1 MSHAPSQK
9 DTNWPPKS
17 PHQALLSSPSGRKRW
32 EQRHRNQPS
41 PSMGSPRTGS
51 RASQLLSDGI
61 EGADDDEDDDEET
74 LQLKLQA
81 IEARIRLK
89 KLQAAKAKQADTEV
103 EDGERRDIF
112 SPRPP
117 RSIAPSAQSQTTGR
131 TRAQSDVQVPL
142 SPVKNHRPPTS
153 PARVKLGID
162 KGLRAQDV
170 SLKRATLAQGTSN
183 TSSRLGSKASSD
195 RPSSFSGPS
204 GTATQSAAIERP
216 KSFSERL
223 AETRLKDNEKLAKDE
238 RIQKA
243 RSRGFGLGAAERT
256 DSSQGDRTPSQLS
269 NASGSHSFE
278 KPARPSFLHRKQ
290 SSSANN
296 PFESSANTSRP
307 ASRHRSV
314 SQTSATTDVP
324 PRKNSSF
331 SGLPE
336 STPGEGAS
344 FEPFSGIHLSKRLLS
359 HNIVARALDQKEL
372 YPLPRLLATVKGPDY
387 DPPDHEADF
396 VVLGVIASKSTPRD
410 LKNQPRAASTADPD
424 DDDGP
429 NKSKFM
435 VLHLTDFKWEI
446 DLFLFGTAFTSFWK
460 LTPGT
465 LIAILNPGIFPPRDK
480 RTGQFSLKIG
490 SSEDTILEIGN
501 ARDLGFC
508 KSVKK
513 DGKECGSWIDKR
525 KTEFC
530 EYHVYLQ
537 VERSKRGRMEVNTMT
552 GFGKGL
558 SGKNGAAPAESN
570 KQYDSYL
577 HETMYVMPKHMN
589 GRSAAARLDHD
600 EDAMSRGMSREE
612 LHRKRLAEKERER
625 ELADKLSRIGGK
637 AGSEY
642 MRAKAGS
649 RPGGTSSSS
658 STTAAD
664 GSKHGS
670 RQPGAAGAYDTP
682 FNRTHDGPEP
692 VDAASLGLLGK
703 RAADVSLNP
712 VKRKRTTTLAGGG
725 GGSQATTTAAS
736 SSSSSS
742 YSTTARHT
750 AEPMGWG
757 GANKRELLLSPS
769 KKKLVGNSNS
779 NSNSNSTR
787 RIDDMLLRRDNRD
800 GDQQRQQQPPQ
811 QQQQSPRGVL
821 HLPERSRS
829 REGSPKKKARLM
841 IEGKGIR
848 EPGRESMGSV
858 AVAVA
863 TRAVSSDDDDDLEII

>member
-1 MSHAPSQK
+1 MIKTDDAMSHAPSQN
-9 DTNWPPKS
+9 DSNWPPKS

-32 EQRHRNQPS
+32 EQRRRNQPS
-41 PSMGSPRTGS
+41 PSMGSPRTAS

-61 EGADDDEDDDEET
+61 EGDDNEEEDEDEET

-81 IEARIRLK
+81 IEARLRLK
-89 KLQAAKAKQADTEV
+89 KLQAAKAKQANTEAD
-103 EDGERRDIF
+103 EGEGRDIF
-112 SPRPP
+112 SPHPLKNAA
-117 RSIAPSAQSQTTGR
+117 SSDQSRATGR
-131 TRAQSDVQVPL
+131 IRAQSNVQVPL
-142 SPVKNHRPPTS
+142 SPVKRGRVPLDPTS

-170 SLKRATLAQGTSN
+170 SLKRPTFSQDTSN
-183 TSSRLGSKASSD
+183 TSSRPSSKARSD

-204 GTATQSAAIERP
+204 GVAARDGALERP

-256 DSSQGDRTPSQLS
+256 ASSQDGRTPSQLS
-269 NASGSHSFE
+269 NGSGSHTFE
-278 KPARPSFLHRKQ
+278 KPARPSFLRRKQ
-290 SSSANN
+290 SSSTNN
-296 PFESSANTSRP
+296 SLDSSANTSRP
-307 ASRHRSV
+307 NSRHRSA
-314 SQTSATTDVP
+314 SQTSATTDPP

-336 STPGEGAS
+336 STADDGAS
-344 FEPFSGIHLSKRLLS
+344 FEPFTGIHLSRRLLP
-359 HNIVARALDQKEL
+359 HNIITRAFDQKEL

-410 LKNQPRAASTADPD
+410 LKNMPKAASTADPD

-446 DLFLFGTAFTSFWK
+446 DLFLFGTAFTTFWK

-513 DGKECGSWIDKR
+513 DGQECGSWIDKR

-537 VERSKRGRMEVNTMT
+537 VEKSKRGRMEVNTMA

-558 SGKNGAAPAESN
+558 SGKNGAGPAETN

-577 HETMYVMPKHMN
+577 HETMYVLPKHMS

-600 EDAMSRGMSREE
+600 EDAINRGMSRED

-642 MRAKAGS
+642 MRAKAAG
-649 RPGGTSSSS
+649 RPDAS
-658 STTAAD
+658 STAD
-664 GSKHGS
+664 SSRNSS
-670 RQPGAAGAYDTP
+670 RQTSAAGAAGAYNTP
-682 FNRTHDGPEP
+682 FNRLHDGPDP

-712 VKRKRTTTLAGGG
+712 IKRKRTATLGGG
-725 GGSQATTTAAS
+725 GGGGGGDGSQATTVA
-736 SSSSSS
+736 SSS
-742 YSTTARHT
+742 YSARHT

-769 KKKLVGNSNS
+769 KKKLVGSS
-779 NSNSNSTR
+779 GTR
-787 RIDDMLLRRDNRD
+787 RIDDMLRRD
-800 GDQQRQQQPPQ
+800 GDPRQQQQ
-811 QQQQSPRGVL
+811 QQQQLQSPALQSPRGVL

-848 EPGRESMGSV
+848 EPGRESMGSA
-858 AVAVA
+858 AVVTKA
-863 TRAVSSDDDDDLEII
+863 TSSDDDDLEII

>member
-1 MSHAPSQK
+1 
-9 DTNWPPKS
+9 
-17 PHQALLSSPSGRKRW
+17 
-32 EQRHRNQPS
+32 
-41 PSMGSPRTGS
+41 
-51 RASQLLSDGI
+51 
-61 EGADDDEDDDEET
+61 
-74 LQLKLQA
+74 
-81 IEARIRLK
+81 
-89 KLQAAKAKQADTEV
+89 
-103 EDGERRDIF
+103 
-112 SPRPP
+112 
-117 RSIAPSAQSQTTGR
+117 
-131 TRAQSDVQVPL
+131 
-142 SPVKNHRPPTS
+142 
-153 PARVKLGID
+153 
-162 KGLRAQDV
+162 
-170 SLKRATLAQGTSN
+170 
-183 TSSRLGSKASSD
+183 
-195 RPSSFSGPS
+195 
-204 GTATQSAAIERP
+204 
-216 KSFSERL
+216 
-223 AETRLKDNEKLAKDE
+223 
-238 RIQKA
+238 
-243 RSRGFGLGAAERT
+243 
-256 DSSQGDRTPSQLS
+256 
-269 NASGSHSFE
+269 
-278 KPARPSFLHRKQ
+278 
-290 SSSANN
+290 
-296 PFESSANTSRP
+296 
-307 ASRHRSV
+307 
-314 SQTSATTDVP
+314 
-324 PRKNSSF
+324 
-331 SGLPE
+331 
-336 STPGEGAS
+336 
-344 FEPFSGIHLSKRLLS
+344 
-359 HNIVARALDQKEL
+359 
-372 YPLPRLLATVKGPDY
+372 
-387 DPPDHEADF
+387 
-396 VVLGVIASKSTPRD
+396 
-410 LKNQPRAASTADPD
+410 
-424 DDDGP
+424 
-429 NKSKFM
+429 M

-558 SGKNGAAPAESN
+558 SGKNGAAPAETN

-642 MRAKAGS
+642 MRAKAGGS
-649 RPGGTSSSS
+649 RPGTFSSSS

-664 GSKHGS
+664 GSSKHHGS
-670 RQPGAAGAYDTP
+670 RQPGAVSVGAYDTP

-712 VKRKRTTTLAGGG
+712 VKRKRTTTLAGG
-725 GGSQATTTAAS
+725 SQPTAAAA
-736 SSSSSS
+736 SSSSS

-750 AEPMGWG
+750 AQPMGWG

-779 NSNSNSTR
+779 SNSTR

-800 GDQQRQQQPPQ
+800 RDQQQ

-863 TRAVSSDDDDDLEII
+863 VATKAVSSSDDDDDDLEII

>member
-1 MSHAPSQK
+1 
-9 DTNWPPKS
+9 
-17 PHQALLSSPSGRKRW
+17 
-32 EQRHRNQPS
+32 
-41 PSMGSPRTGS
+41 MGSPRTGS

-61 EGADDDEDDDEET
+61 EGADDEEEDDDEET

-89 KLQAAKAKQADTEV
+89 KLQAAKAKQADTEA

-117 RSIAPSAQSQTTGR
+117 RSVAPPGQSQTTGR

-170 SLKRATLAQGTSN
+170 SLKRATLAQDASN
-183 TSSRLGSKASSD
+183 TSSRLGSKARSD

-204 GTATQSAAIERP
+204 GAAAQSAAIERP

-307 ASRHRSV
+307 TSRHRSV
-314 SQTSATTDVP
+314 SQTSATTDLI

-558 SGKNGAAPAESN
+558 SGKNGAAPAETN

-642 MRAKAGS
+642 MRAKATGGS
-649 RPGGTSSSS
+649 RPGTSSSS

-664 GSKHGS
+664 GSSKHGSS
-670 RQPGAAGAYDTP
+670 RQPGAVSVGAYDTP

-712 VKRKRTTTLAGGG
+712 VKRKRTTTLAGG
-725 GGSQATTTAAS
+725 SQPTTAAAA

-750 AEPMGWG
+750 AQPMGWG

-779 NSNSNSTR
+779 NSTR

-800 GDQQRQQQPPQ
+800 GDQQQ

-863 TRAVSSDDDDDLEII
+863 VSSDDDDLEII

>member
-1 MSHAPSQK
+1 MIKTDDAMSHAPSQK

-61 EGADDDEDDDEET
+61 EGADDDEDDDDEET

-103 EDGERRDIF
+103 EDGKRRDIF
-112 SPRPP
+112 
-117 RSIAPSAQSQTTGR
+117 
-131 TRAQSDVQVPL
+131 
-142 SPVKNHRPPTS
+142 N
-153 PARVKLGID
+153 
-162 KGLRAQDV
+162 
-170 SLKRATLAQGTSN
+170 
-183 TSSRLGSKASSD
+183 
-195 RPSSFSGPS
+195 
-204 GTATQSAAIERP
+204 
-216 KSFSERL
+216 
-223 AETRLKDNEKLAKDE
+223 
-238 RIQKA
+238 
-243 RSRGFGLGAAERT
+243 
-256 DSSQGDRTPSQLS
+256 
-269 NASGSHSFE
+269 
-278 KPARPSFLHRKQ
+278 
-290 SSSANN
+290 
-296 PFESSANTSRP
+296 
-307 ASRHRSV
+307 
-314 SQTSATTDVP
+314 
-324 PRKNSSF
+324 
-331 SGLPE
+331 
-336 STPGEGAS
+336 
-344 FEPFSGIHLSKRLLS
+344 
-359 HNIVARALDQKEL
+359 
-372 YPLPRLLATVKGPDY
+372 
-387 DPPDHEADF
+387 
-396 VVLGVIASKSTPRD
+396 
-410 LKNQPRAASTADPD
+410 PD

-525 KTEFC
+525 KT
-530 EYHVYLQ
+530 
-537 VERSKRGRMEVNTMT
+537 
-552 GFGKGL
+552 
-558 SGKNGAAPAESN
+558 
-570 KQYDSYL
+570 DYL
-577 HETMYVMPKHMN
+577 HEMMYVMPKHMN

-642 MRAKAGS
+642 MRAKATGS
-649 RPGGTSSSS
+649 RPGTFSSSS

-664 GSKHGS
+664 GSSKHGS
-670 RQPGAAGAYDTP
+670 SRQPAAAAGAYDTP

-712 VKRKRTTTLAGGG
+712 VKRKRTTTLAA
-725 GGSQATTTAAS
+725 GSQTTTVP

-779 NSNSNSTR
+779 STR

-800 GDQQRQQQPPQ
+800 RDQQRQQQ

-863 TRAVSSDDDDDLEII
+863 VATKAVSSSDDDDDLEII